1 MKFQNKILFLIFL
14 IFFISFQS
22 NCQISNNKI
31 IENNNIDTY
40 STLIDFYGKPSII
53 LFGSTYCSHCKEA
66 LPIFKEKVY
75 NVYNKE
81 INIWINVI
89 NNDYFDITDIPQGFN
104 EEIDFEKITNIE
116 CKYVPSWIILDKFG
130 NVKMSSCG
138 NEKTMNEMVYT
149 INELI
154 KK

>member
-1 MKFQNKILFLIFL
+1 M
-14 IFFISFQS
+14 
-22 NCQISNNKI
+22 
-31 IENNNIDTY
+31 
-40 STLIDFYGKPSII
+40 II
-53 LFGSTYCSHCKEA
+53 L
-66 LPIFKEKVY
+66 
-75 NVYNKE
+75 
-81 INIWINVI
+81 
-89 NNDYFDITDIPQGFN
+89 ITDIPQGFN